1 MKRII
6 FFLICLIPFWYAA
19 NAQNTN
25 TSTLDELLE
34 RLEIAG
40 ATQGAEPANLFT
52 EAERV
57 LLRTHF
63 MELENGENSY
73 NKIVDPGTVYAV
85 QLSGLCNEKGFGT
98 FPIAGPYNLNIIN
111 PVSSTFYAG
120 ELDGSGSLYGWNI
133 EGWVDHRVTLNK
145 INVNSGVETEI
156 GELSIYQDKH
166 QLPTG
171 LAWNH
176 ANNTMYAIATDS
188 DETELYSVNLET
200 AELTSVGMT
209 GFSGG
214 TWLAI
219 NNEGEAYV
227 LDNGL
232 DVLFSINLETGQ
244 GTAIGSIGVNVV
256 FGQDADFDPATG
268 ILYTVGYHGSGVNRL
283 YSVNLETGVYTSH
296 GPVNNDCA
304 QLGVFAIY
312 NGTVDVPNIPATNF
326 GFYPNPVNNFITL
339 NSPESISSVSIYNI
353 MGQKLVNIVA
363 ADSDSRIDVSSL
375 SDGIYFLEVNM
386 HGRKDTYKFIKN

>member
-1 MKRII
+1 MKKIT
-6 FFLICLIPFWYAA
+6 FFLIFLIPFWHAV

-25 TSTLDELLE
+25 TPNLDELLE

-40 ATQGAEPANLFT
+40 ASQGAEPVDLFT
-52 EAERV
+52 EAERA

-98 FPIAGPYNLNIIN
+98 FPIAGPYNLDIIN

-120 ELDGSGSLYGWNI
+120 ELDGFGSLYGWSI
-133 EGWVDHRVTLNK
+133 EGFSNHRVTLNK
-145 INVNSGVETEI
+145 INVNTGVESEI
-156 GELSIYQDKH
+156 GEVSIFQDFS

-176 ANNTMYAIATDS
+176 ANNTMYAIASSS
-188 DETELYSVNLET
+188 DVTELYSVNLET
-200 AELTSVGMT
+200 AELTSIGLT
-209 GFSGG
+209 GFPRG

-219 NNEGEAYV
+219 NNEGEAYA

-244 GTAIGSIGVNVV
+244 GTSIGSIGVNVV

-268 ILYTVGYHGSGVNRL
+268 ILYTVGYHGSGINRL
-283 YSVNLETGVYTSH
+283 YSVNLETGAYTSH

-312 NGTVDVPNIPATNF
+312 NNTVGVPNNVAKNF
-326 GFYPNPVNNFITL
+326 GFYPNPANNYITL
-339 NSPESISSVSIYNI
+339 SSPESISSISIYNI
-353 MGQKLVNIVA
+353 IGQKVINNVVT
-363 ADSDSRIDVSSL
+363 DSDSQIDVSSL
-375 SDGIYFLEVNM
+375 SEGVYFLEVNIN
-386 HGRKDTYKFIKN
+386 GRKDTYKFLKN